1 MSGVN
6 RVILIGRLGKDPES
20 KQLPS
25 GNTVTDLVLATSET
39 WRDKQTGEK
48 QEKTTWHNVTFF
60 GKVAEIA
67 AQYLTKGSKI
77 YLEGSIETQTWEN
90 AEGVKQ
96 YKTIIKGRE
105 LQFLDRKGA
114 SDNAPQQQ
122 QAPMSKQAPSDG
134 MDESFKD
141 DILF

>member
-6 RVILIGRLGKDPES
+6 KVILIGRLGKDPES

-67 AQYLTKGSKI
+67 AQYLTKGSKV
-77 YLEGSIETQTWEN
+77 YVEGSIENQTWEKDG
-90 AEGVKQ
+90 EKK
-96 YKTIIKGRE
+96 YKTIVKGRE
-105 LQFLDRKGA
+105 LQFLDSKGA
-114 SDNAPQQQ
+114 SDNAPQQAVP
-122 QAPMSKQAPSDG
+122 QAKPKDG
-134 MDESFKD
+134 MAESFDD
-141 DILF
+141 DIPF

>member
-67 AQYLTKGSKI
+67 AQYLTKGSKV
-77 YLEGSIETQTWEN
+77 YVEGSIENQTWEKDG
-90 AEGVKQ
+90 EKK
-96 YKTIIKGRE
+96 YKTIVKGRE
-105 LQFLDRKGA
+105 LQFLDSKGA

-134 MDESFKD
+134 MDESFED
-141 DILF
+141 NIPF